1 MQKISL
7 LLVVAACSF
16 LMPHAVQAQAYPS
29 KPIRMIIPF
38 PPAGG
43 NDIVGRV
50 IATGLSERLGVPVVP
65 DNRPGAG
72 SIIGTEMAARAASDG
87 YTLLLGGTA
96 SMSINL
102 SLHKTLPYHPLK
114 DFSPISLAGTA
125 PHILVVRPS
134 VPVKSTRDLMALA
147 KAQPGKINLSST
159 GIGTPAHLAGEIFKS
174 MVGVDMVQ
182 IHYKGGAPVYASLLG
197 GETTV
202 CFCGLASAR
211 PFLPDGRLRA
221 IAVTS
226 AKRIASLPD
235 LPTIAESGVPGYE
248 VVGWYSIVTPAGTPR
263 PVVARLNKEI
273 RQVLQGA
280 DVRQHFDK
288 LGIEVESSTPEE
300 LFTYNRLQIDKWAK
314 AIKAAGIKPE

>member
-1 MQKISL
+1 MRIRPTL
-7 LLVVAACSF
+7 ALAACAIPM
-16 LMPHAVQAQAYPS
+16 LPAAQAQTYPN

-43 NDIVGRV
+43 NDIMGRV
-50 IATGLSERLGVPVVP
+50 IATGLSERLGQQIIA

-72 SIIGTEMAARAASDG
+72 SIIGTEMAARAAPDG
-87 YTLLLGGTA
+87 YTILLGGTA

-102 SLHKTLPYHPLK
+102 SLHKKLSYHPLK
-114 DFSPISLAGTA
+114 DFSPISLLGTA

-134 VPVKSTRDLMALA
+134 VPVKTTRDLIELA

-159 GIGTPAHLAGEIFKS
+159 GIGTPAHLAGEMFKS
-174 MVGVDMVQ
+174 MVGVNMVQ
-182 IHYKGGAPVYASLLG
+182 IHYKGGAPAYASLLS

-211 PFLPDGRLRA
+211 PYLDGRLNP
-221 IAVTS
+221 IAVTGT
-226 AKRIASLPD
+226 KRIASLPN

-248 VVGWYSIVTPAGTPR
+248 VIGWYSLVSPAGTPQ
-263 PVVARLNKEI
+263 PVVARLNTEV

-280 DVRQHFDK
+280 EVKQHFDR
-288 LGIEVESSTPEE
+288 LGIEVESSTPDE
-300 LFTYNRLQIDKWAK
+300 LLAFNRGQIEKWAK

>member
-1 MQKISL
+1 MMKKTL
-7 LLVVAACSF
+7 TLVLVSCAVSIF
-16 LMPHAVQAQAYPS
+16 PAVQAQTYPN
-29 KPIRMIIPF
+29 KTIRMIIPF

-43 NDIVGRV
+43 NDIMGRA
-50 IATGLSERLGVPVVP
+50 IATGLSERLGQPVIP

-72 SIIGTEMAARAASDG
+72 SIIGTEMAARASPDG
-87 YTLLLGGTA
+87 YTILLGGTA
-96 SMSINL
+96 SMSINV
-102 SLHKTLPYHPLK
+102 SLHKKLPYHPLK
-114 DFSPISLAGTA
+114 DFSPITLAGTA

-134 VPVKSTRDLMALA
+134 VPVKTTRDLIELA
-147 KAQPGKINLSST
+147 KAQPGKINLTST

-182 IHYKGGAPVYASLLG
+182 IHYKGGAPGYASLLG

-211 PFLPDGRLRA
+211 PFLPDGRLNA

-226 AKRIASLPD
+226 AKRIASLPN

-248 VVGWYSIVTPAGTPR
+248 VVGWYSIVAPAGTPQAI
-263 PVVARLNKEI
+263 VDRLNKEI

-280 DVRQHFDK
+280 DVKQNFDK
-288 LGIEVESSTPEE
+288 LGIEVESSTPEA
-300 LFTYNRLQIDKWAK
+300 LLAYNRTQIDKWAK
-314 AIKAAGIKPE
+314 AIMAAGITPE